1 MNIKTLIV
9 LTILLLLLLY
19 SRIVAILSPQPPLFL
34 HLSFCLLL
42 HGPFL
47 SPQTSQIQF
56 SPISRGGINWSV
68 CRSNSLGTLHSTHWP
83 VHASSRN
90 WRKLD
95 LRGLR
100 RMNWTTAAL
109 HCTVLHSTILYCT
122 TLYYTVLYC
131 TLLYSTVLDST
142 IYGVR
147 RVMINISIR
156 YGSEWVTFCRS
167 YVFCHKMVTNGRIL
181 VFEVSIESYWALL

>member
-68 CRSNSLGTLHSTHWP
+68 CRSNSLGTLHSTHSP
-83 VHASSRN
+83 FISPQTSQIQFFPISRGGIN
-90 WRKLD
+90 WSVCRSNSQ
-95 LRGLR
+95 G
-100 RMNWTTAAL
+100 T
-109 HCTVLHSTILYCT
+109 LHSTQKY
-122 TLYYTVLYC
+122 
-131 TLLYSTVLDST
+131 
-142 IYGVR
+142 
-147 RVMINISIR
+147 
-156 YGSEWVTFCRS
+156 
-167 YVFCHKMVTNGRIL
+167 H
-181 VFEVSIESYWALL
+181 